1 MTNLSLVFLSSLSW
15 LTWPFQVCAEKLF
28 NSSRLKVPHLF
39 KINIEKVTA
48 RLSNGKNDIY
58 LKNGF
63 IETNKDSKIVVNNIS
78 IYWRYKNI
86 HKDNRDVVVTDS
98 SGGQTVL
105 QFGMGYWTF
114 DMISERFTEEGVSLK
129 KNRHNNTCRIRSEKH
144 SLNLGNFGL
153 LLGFEK
159 DTVIQSEE
167 LKDSDEVNVN
177 MGLRFVSIGCDIV
190 NPSKNFDTN
199 GERSKI
205 IATFPI
211 TTEEPLFNYVSFYK
225 DVNFEAPVINGTHNL
240 LKFFVDTN
248 IEETVEMNIL
258 IECYIK

>member
-1 MTNLSLVFLSSLSW
+1 M
-15 LTWPFQVCAEKLF
+15 
-28 NSSRLKVPHLF
+28 
-39 KINIEKVTA
+39 EKVTA
-48 RLSNGKNDIY
+48 WLSSGTNDIY
-58 LKNGF
+58 LRNSF
-63 IETNKDSKIVVNNIS
+63 IETNKDSKIVVNNVS

-86 HKDNRDVVVTDS
+86 HKDNREVVMIDS
-98 SGGQTVL
+98 SGAQTVL

-114 DMISERFTEEGVSLK
+114 DMISEMFTEEGVSLK
-129 KNRHNNTCRIRSEKH
+129 RNRHNNTCRIHCEKH

-159 DTVIQSEE
+159 DTVIQRRVY
-167 LKDSDEVNVN
+167 KDNS

-211 TTEEPLFNYVSFYK
+211 TTEEPLFKLRVF
-225 DVNFEAPVINGTHNL
+225 L
-240 LKFFVDTN
+240 
-248 IEETVEMNIL
+248 
-258 IECYIK
+258 